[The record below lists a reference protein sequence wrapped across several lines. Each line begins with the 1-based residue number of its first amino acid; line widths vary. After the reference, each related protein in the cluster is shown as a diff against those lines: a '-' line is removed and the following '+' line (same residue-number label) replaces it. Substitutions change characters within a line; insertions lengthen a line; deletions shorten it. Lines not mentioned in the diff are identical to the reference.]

1 MAMFEY
7 TTNVEIL
14 KVLIEILKELR
25 AIRMSMETE
34 KK

>member
-7 TTNVEIL
+7 TTKVEIL

-25 AIRMSMETE
+25 AIRKAMETE
-34 KK
+34 KR

>member
-7 TTNVEIL
+7 TPKVEIL

-25 AIRMSMETE
+25 AIRKAMETE